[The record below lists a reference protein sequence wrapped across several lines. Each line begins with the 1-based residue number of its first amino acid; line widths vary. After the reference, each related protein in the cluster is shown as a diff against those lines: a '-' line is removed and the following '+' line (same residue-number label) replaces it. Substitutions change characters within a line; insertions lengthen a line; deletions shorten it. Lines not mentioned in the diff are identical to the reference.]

1 MLKFNSKSIEVKK
14 GTKGFGLAF
23 RDKVE
28 GEDDRNGVFVDNVT
42 PDGPADL
49 SGIKKSDNILKING
63 QQPKDLN
70 DAKNLVRLSADLLKL
85 DIFHG
90 PLTKMESAN
99 GEKMMVNFP
108 FLRLR
113 FSFCLIFTKI
123 VHSNFV
129 K

>member
-1 MLKFNSKSIEVKK
+1 MSKLNSKAIEVKK
-14 GTKGFGLAF
+14 GPKGFGLAF

-28 GEDDRNGVFVDNVT
+28 GEDDRNGVLVDFVT

-99 GEKMMVNFP
+99 GEKMTVSSFFHVCH
-108 FLRLR
+108 FL
-113 FSFCLIFTKI
+113 FVSFLQKLSIAT
-123 VHSNFV
+123 S
-129 K
+129 